1 MGEATIPAKG
11 GGEDHVRAR
20 SEGDPG
26 VGFGTELDVDVVVD
40 GGADG
45 GGTCGVLGQ
54 MDDER
59 LHLMGLVIR
68 ANRQLTDR
76 LGRDLEDTVGIPL
89 VFFDV
94 LIHVGAAPEGRLTMS
109 RLSADVALTT
119 GGVTRLVD
127 RMVDAGLVERQNCPN
142 DRRSVHVV
150 LTAAGRGVLEKAV
163 AAHIEGIDR
172 YLMEPLDPRDRVAL
186 EVALTKVL
194 DAGF

>member
-1 MGEATIPAKG
+1 MGAAIIPSG
-11 GGEDHVRAR
+11 GGDEGFEAR
-20 SEGDPG
+20 GDTA
-26 VGFGTELDVDVVVD
+26 V
-40 GGADG
+40 ADG
-45 GGTCGVLGQ
+45 EGTCGVLGQ
-54 MDDER
+54 IDDER

-127 RMVDAGLVERQNCPN
+127 RMVEAGLVERQNCPN

-150 LTAAGRGVLEKAV
+150 LTAEGRGVLEKAV

-172 YLMEPLDPRDRVAL
+172 YLMEPLDARDREAL

>member
-1 MGEATIPAKG
+1 MGAATIPAR
-11 GGEDHVRAR
+11 GGEDERGRTR
-20 SEGDPG
+20 SGGDVGSG
-26 VGFGTELDVDVVVD
+26 VDTAVDDVDGD
-40 GGADG
+40 GE
-45 GGTCGVLGQ
+45 GTCGLLGQ
-54 MDDER
+54 IDDER

-127 RMVDAGLVERQNCPN
+127 RMVEAGLVERQNCPN

-150 LTAAGRGVLEKAV
+150 LTAEGRGVLEKAV

-172 YLMEPLDPRDRVAL
+172 YLMEPLDARDRVAL
-186 EVALTKVL
+186 EVALNKVL
-194 DAGF
+194 DAGL